1 MLRWDYKPVI
11 TIFGKL
17 RQANM
22 VYIISSRSNRN
33 TETLSPNKL
42 ISKQTITKF
51 LKTFEMSFDNALDSQ
66 RNRVPITHSSG
77 SWSLL
82 YSKKELEPTHRP
94 ALKWSKYCKQWH
106 SRNNQTLFSKYS
118 GLKAMP
124 L

>member
-1 MLRWDYKPVI
+1 MLRWDYMPVI
-11 TIFGKL
+11 TTFGKL

-42 ISKQTITKF
+42 LSKQTITKF

-66 RNRVPITHSSG
+66 RNRVPITHSSS

-82 YSKKELEPTHRP
+82 QKGTGTNP
-94 ALKWSKYCKQWH
+94 
-106 SRNNQTLFSKYS
+106 QTSTQMEQILQ
-118 GLKAMP
+118 AMAQQE
-124 L
+124 